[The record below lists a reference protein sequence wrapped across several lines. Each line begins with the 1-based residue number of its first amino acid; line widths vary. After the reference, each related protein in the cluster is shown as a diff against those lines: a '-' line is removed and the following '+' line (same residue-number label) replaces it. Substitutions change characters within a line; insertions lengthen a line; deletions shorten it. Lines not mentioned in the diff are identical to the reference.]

1 MDEQLRNSGQEFDQF
16 EPWARTLTA
25 EYIAK
30 LIYPSRPP
38 TDIAPDSTMQAATKA
53 WETLGTALHHFA
65 DELAQTFP
73 AKLEIWQ
80 GAAAS
85 QLLNIFE
92 QQLLWIRQNASK
104 AFEMNTAARAWGTA
118 WGAVRFHIVTPEQ
131 IQANRFKRRE
141 LEKDLMQNVALIEQL
156 DQEHRTMGEKNR
168 NALIQ
173 YYRESSAA
181 LETMTEPFPPPPK
194 FTRTSRTPPLAG
206 ERQSPVVR
214 RITTWWQKREADKA
228 AERAAEAERLAE
240 AARIKAAQKVEEA
253 NKATAAAAATRALAA
268 EKQAAAEAAAVGA
281 ANPPPDKG
289 SGCVIS

>member
-1 MDEQLRNSGQEFDQF
+1 MPTLDEQLRNSGQEFDQF

-38 TDIAPDSTMQAATKA
+38 TGIAPDSTMQAATKA
-53 WETLGTALHHFA
+53 WETLGTALYHFA

-92 QQLLWIRQNASK
+92 QQLLWIQQNASK

-118 WGAVRFHIVTPEQ
+118 WGAVRFRIVTPEQ

-141 LEKDLMQNVALIEQL
+141 LEKDLMQNFALIEQL

-181 LETMTEPFPPPPK
+181 IETMTEPFPPPPK
-194 FTRTSRTPPLAG
+194 FTLTFRTPPRTPPLAG
-206 ERQSPVVR
+206 ENPSSPFLK
-214 RITTWWQKREADKA
+214 RIESFFQRREAEKA
-228 AERAAEAERLAE
+228 RVEAERARVEAERAERLATT
-240 AARIKAAQKVEEA
+240 AKMKAAEKLYQA
-253 NKATAAAAATRALAA
+253 NKATAAAA
-268 EKQAAAEAAAVGA
+268 QAA
-281 ANPPPDKG
+281 NTPPDKN
-289 SGCVIS
+289 GCVIS